1 MYCCIVSKKSF
12 SDIGLTKVLA
22 PVLSSLSLERPS
34 KIQAITFNTIFNG
47 TSCIVADQ
55 TGSGKTL
62 AYLLPVIQ
70 RVTDLKAA
78 KLIGEPISRRPYI
91 VIVAPTTELAK

>member
-1 MYCCIVSKKSF
+1 
-12 SDIGLTKVLA
+12 LTKVLV